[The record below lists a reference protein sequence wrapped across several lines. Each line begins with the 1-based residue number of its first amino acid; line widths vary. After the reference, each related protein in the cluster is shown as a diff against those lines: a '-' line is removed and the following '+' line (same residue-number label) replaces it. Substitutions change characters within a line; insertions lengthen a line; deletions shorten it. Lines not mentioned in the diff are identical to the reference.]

1 MSGKRISWAS
11 RSEEDGSEKSRGK
24 AAWKHKSRSQEGLAS
39 EQEVIKKRGGRPH
52 PRSGAGNIKWDGS
65 DEETLYEI
73 KDVMTSHALNGGY
86 LEKLFMDAVRQGK
99 EAVYIVQFRK
109 ARIRLECRIY
119 RDG

>member
-1 MSGKRISWAS
+1 
-11 RSEEDGSEKSRGK
+11 
-24 AAWKHKSRSQEGLAS
+24 
-39 EQEVIKKRGGRPH
+39 
-52 PRSGAGNIKWDGS
+52 
-65 DEETLYEI
+65 
-73 KDVMTSHALNGGY
+73 MTSHALNGGY